1 VAWFPVPGE
10 GRGRVG
16 PGRVNRAA
24 APRLPRRGTIAA
36 MRPAVFLDRDN
47 TIIHNDGDL
56 GDPDGVRLIQ
66 GAASAVA
73 SLCGLGYKVVVV
85 TNQGGVA
92 RGRYKEADVEAVN
105 RRLEEEVRKA
115 ANGARIDAFYFCPYH
130 PEGNLKQ
137 YRKDHPERKPHPG
150 MLLRAAREL
159 KLDLSQSWMVGDQL
173 RDIQAGAAAG
183 TRTVLVGDA
192 SSAGALDEREAAAEP
207 DFVASNLTEAVRVI
221 AQQRK
226 PDAVEQIERAE
237 QGGKRWDAAAIARI
251 QRQPARPRDDEGA
264 QGVPRREPPRGRAEQ
279 FRPWN
284 APPPTEGEAERPPVL
299 RRKPR
304 PSEAAKPAEAPGVQ
318 PPPPAE
324 APASD
329 QPPPGADRTLRLILQ
344 ELRQQRNGVGEF
356 NALSLGAIVLQL
368 LALICLGGALV
379 MPEPGDLDLLL
390 KWLGAAVIVQL
401 ATVALLL
408 FARVR

>member
-1 VAWFPVPGE
+1 
-10 GRGRVG
+10 
-16 PGRVNRAA
+16 
-24 APRLPRRGTIAA
+24 

-66 GAASAVA
+66 GAASAIA

-92 RGRYKEADVEAVN
+92 RGKYKEADVEAVN
-105 RRLEEEVRKA
+105 QRLDQEVRKA
-115 ANGARIDAFYFCPYH
+115 ANGARIDAFYFCPFH

-150 MLLRAAREL
+150 MLQRAAREL
-159 KLDLSQSWMVGDQL
+159 KLDLGQSWMVGDQL

-192 SSAGALDEREAAAEP
+192 SSAGELDEREAGAEP
-207 DFVASNLTEAVRVI
+207 DFVAANLTEAVRVI

-251 QRQPARPRDDEGA
+251 QRQPARPREEGEEGA
-264 QGVPRREPPRGRAEQ
+264 ARREPPRGRAEQ

-284 APPPTEGEAERPPVL
+284 APPPEGEEERPPVL

-304 PSEAAKPAEAPGVQ
+304 PAEEAKPAEAPTEKT

-324 APASD
+324 APTLEE
-329 QPPPGADRTLRLILQ
+329 PPPGAERTLRLILQ
-344 ELRQQRNGVGEF
+344 ELRQQRNGPGDF

-401 ATVALLL
+401 ATLALLL
-408 FARVR
+408 FARAR